1 MAFSII
7 HHCAKNGGG
16 WGGYATVSNV
26 RILKAP
32 SHCTLP
38 LPIRIVITALV
49 LRDKMLAHSTYRNQW
64 TSSGEKKL
72 VVDASKVKLVLGF
85 LLKEVVV
92 VIM

>member
-1 MAFSII
+1 MGVGEGIKPI
-7 HHCAKNGGG
+7 
-16 WGGYATVSNV
+16 VSSV
-26 RILKAP
+26 RIMKAP

-92 VIM
+92 VIMWQF

>member
-7 HHCAKNGGG
+7 HHCAENGGG
-16 WGGYATVSNV
+16 WGAD
-26 RILKAP
+26 
-32 SHCTLP
+32 HCTPP

-72 VVDASKVKLVLGF
+72 VVDASKVKLVLC
-85 LLKEVVV
+85 
-92 VIM
+92 

>member
-1 MAFSII
+1 MGVGEGIKPI
-7 HHCAKNGGG
+7 
-16 WGGYATVSNV
+16 VSSV

-32 SHCTLP
+32 DHCTPP

-72 VVDASKVKLVLGF
+72 VVDASKVKMVLSF
-85 LLKEVVV
+85 IVKKMVVA
-92 VIM
+92 IKRQF

>member
-1 MAFSII
+1 M
-7 HHCAKNGGG
+7 
-16 WGGYATVSNV
+16 

-32 SHCTLP
+32 DHCTPP

-85 LLKEVVV
+85 LLVV
-92 VIM
+92 VIMWQF